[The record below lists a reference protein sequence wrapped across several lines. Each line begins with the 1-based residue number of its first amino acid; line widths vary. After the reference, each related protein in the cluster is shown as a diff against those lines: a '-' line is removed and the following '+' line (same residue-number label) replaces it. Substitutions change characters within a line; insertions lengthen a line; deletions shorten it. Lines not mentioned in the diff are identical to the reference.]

1 MVSFT
6 ITCCLGISG
15 YSSEKIHSVHEKFV
29 RIKNKALTS
38 QQEVLIVK
46 RMILKK
52 LINIVITLF
61 IIASITFF
69 LMKMLPGSPL
79 DEEKLAE
86 LSDEERLVF
95 LARYDLDKPV
105 YIQYAKYMGNLLKG
119 DLGISYYYKGQSVT
133 SLITK
138 RIGPSAILGI
148 QAVVIGLSIGIIL
161 GMIAAFRH
169 NTIWDYSTMII
180 AVLGISI
187 PNFVLAALLQFY
199 AGLKWGLFPV
209 AYWESYESSILP
221 SISLGVTVIAIIARF
236 TRNEMLEVLDQ
247 DYIMTAQAKGI
258 GDFAVLVKHAIRNA
272 LIPVVTIMGPVFV
285 SLLTGSLVI
294 ENIFSIPGIGS
305 LFVDSIKTNDYT
317 TIMGLT
323 LFYSAF
329 FILTILIV
337 DLLYTVIDPRVRV
350 QGKEE

>member
-1 MVSFT
+1 M
-6 ITCCLGISG
+6 
-15 YSSEKIHSVHEKFV
+15 
-29 RIKNKALTS
+29 
-38 QQEVLIVK
+38 K
-46 RMILKK
+46 RMLIKK
-52 LINIVITLF
+52 IVNIIITLF
-61 IIASITFF
+61 IIATITFF
-69 LMKMLPGSPL
+69 LMKLLPGSPF

-86 LSDEERLVF
+86 LSDEERLEF

-105 YIQYAKYMGNLLKG
+105 YLQYVNYLGNLVQG
-119 DLGISYYYKGQSVT
+119 DLGISYYYKGQSVN
-133 SLITK
+133 SIIAD
-138 RIGPSAILGI
+138 RIAPSMVLGV
-148 QAVVIGLSIGIIL
+148 QAVVLGLSIGIVL
-161 GMIAAFRH
+161 GMVAAFRH
-169 NTIWDYSTMII
+169 NTMWDYSTMVI

-199 AGLKWGLFPV
+199 AGLKWGMFPV

-221 SISLGVTVIAIIARF
+221 TISLGVTVIAIIARF

-247 DYIMTAQAKGI
+247 DYIVTAQAKGI
-258 GDFAVLVKHAIRNA
+258 GDFSVLVKHAIRNA
-272 LIPVVTIMGPVFV
+272 LIPIVTIMGPVFV

-329 FILTILIV
+329 FILTILVV
-337 DLLYTVIDPRVRV
+337 DVLYTIIDPRVRV
-350 QGKEE
+350 QGKE